1 MIKEF
6 KEFIAR
12 GNVVDLAVAVIIGA
26 AFGAVVASFANGIL
40 MNLVAAVFGK
50 PNFDSLTFTLGKG
63 VIEYGKFLT
72 ALVNFLIVAVAMFL
86 VVKAINA
93 MQNFRQR
100 EQEEAEAEATEIELL
115 TEIRDALVA
124 RRGDTT

>member
-72 ALVNFLIVAVAMFL
+72 ALVNFLIVALAMFL
-86 VVKAINA
+86 VVKAINT
-93 MQNFRQR
+93 MQNFRKR
-100 EQEEAEAEATEIELL
+100 DQEEAEAEATEIELL
-115 TEIRDALVA
+115 TQIRDALVVG
-124 RRGDTT
+124 RDDTA